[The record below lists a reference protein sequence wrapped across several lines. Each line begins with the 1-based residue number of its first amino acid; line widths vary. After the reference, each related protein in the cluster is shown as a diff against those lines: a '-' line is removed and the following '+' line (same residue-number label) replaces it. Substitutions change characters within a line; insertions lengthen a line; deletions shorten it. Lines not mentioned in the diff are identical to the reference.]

1 MRLPYCILNVLGD
14 VLDDGELHFVEAART
29 LGAARRRIEALAE
42 LRPGEYII
50 YDGETGE
57 RESIIAGAK
66 PRTLPLKARFAK
78 TLAAQSDVEF
88 RSRVQLAYF
97 RNPD

>member
-66 PRTLPLKARFAK
+66 PNFAFESQIREK
-78 TLAAQSDVEF
+78 HSQ
-88 RSRVQLAYF
+88 
-97 RNPD
+97 RNLM